1 MSETRDVVTPAIS
14 ELNRLSHTMA
24 WRCNAGRV
32 KVRGGWMQLHSP
44 GTADILA
51 FPQGRVVWLE
61 TKDPL
66 GHTNQE
72 QKESQEN
79 FRYKVTELGHE
90 YYRVTSIDE
99 ALEVLR

>member
-1 MSETRDVVTPAIS
+1 MSESS
-14 ELNRLSHTMA
+14 EITGPLIKMIRKMGIFCERMNS
-24 WRCNAGRV
+24 GKV

-99 ALEVLR
+99 ALGVLVR